1 PLPPLGLTVV
11 REAVA
16 PVVQRGADRAWSLA
30 DLDWRQVRPELLTDE
45 DRSAVRFVTFIE
57 DHIPGYL
64 TWLLRTAPV
73 DGSDLPTARVAVHRE
88 YVRFFIAW
96 AYDEERHA
104 AALTR
109 YQEAAA
115 VDTPDALRLS
125 LAEAGR
131 AHFDRPC
138 PDLLGT
144 FTYTMLQEKATQL
157 FYQRF
162 RAVTRE
168 PVLRRLL
175 TLLARDEARHFGLYS
190 QLVEAYVRRDPKAAA
205 PHLKDVLRTF
215 RMPLAET
222 LPRYRRWSLDVAD
235 HCGYDHTEAYGA
247 LERLL
252 RRYTDSRGGDG
263 VDDLATFVTSL
274 RALP

>member
-1 PLPPLGLTVV
+1 MSPSTASTSASSSPGRTTRSGTPPRSPGT
-11 REAVA
+11 RRRRPSTPPTPCACPSPKRDA
-16 PVVQRGADRAWSLA
+16 PTSTGPVPTCWGPSPTPCSRR
-30 DLDWRQVRPELLTDE
+30 RPPNSST
-45 DRSAVRFVTFIE
+45 SASAPS
-57 DHIPGYL
+57 PGN
-64 TWLLRTAPV
+64 PCC
-73 DGSDLPTARVAVHRE
+73 
-88 YVRFFIAW
+88 
-96 AYDEERHA
+96 
-104 AALTR
+104 
-109 YQEAAA
+109 
-115 VDTPDALRLS
+115 
-125 LAEAGR
+125 AGCS
-131 AHFDRPC
+131 P
-138 PDLLGT
+138 
-144 FTYTMLQEKATQL
+144 
-157 FYQRF
+157 
-162 RAVTRE
+162 
-168 PVLRRLL
+168 
-175 TLLARDEARHFGLYS
+175 LLARDEARHFGLYS